1 MFKRWLL
8 CATVTMVLI
17 LIFVFSLNK
26 IEEND
31 NGEFISY
38 LPDQMERICG
48 ENIQTLEDRIKN
60 GDFSCLL
67 YVENR
72 FLPATVED
80 EEAQITV
87 MSELYEQGQNTI
99 QWEKFDINGDG
110 TQELIWE
117 HETADSNIKRIQAVF
132 TMDEDEASCI
142 FFHTGQ
148 ESAFYFLNS
157 KHQLCYYYQ
166 SCETW
171 FYNRYD
177 CYTVDRGWNKSLACS
192 LEKYKILEAELDRM
206 SGLAEWERKYGE
218 PAAVGVHYGKY
229 VSDALGDKE
238 AGSYIQVSQ
247 KEFYEE
253 FQNQMGFV
261 YPADTWEI
269 ELCLYANVPELK
281 AYETWICEKSQGK
294 ASFITETK
302 SGPEEIY
309 IDGNVAGRYYFIY
322 VGEQWDDHNV
332 NWDWFLVSENM
343 DEVLWYDLI
352 EGKYQPLEE
361 WRASDNYRD
370 WL

>member
-1 MFKRWLL
+1 
-8 CATVTMVLI
+8 
-17 LIFVFSLNK
+17 
-26 IEEND
+26 
-31 NGEFISY
+31 
-38 LPDQMERICG
+38 
-48 ENIQTLEDRIKN
+48 
-60 GDFSCLL
+60 
-67 YVENR
+67 
-72 FLPATVED
+72 
-80 EEAQITV
+80 
-87 MSELYEQGQNTI
+87 
-99 QWEKFDINGDG
+99 
-110 TQELIWE
+110 
-117 HETADSNIKRIQAVF
+117 
-132 TMDEDEASCI
+132 
-142 FFHTGQ
+142 
-148 ESAFYFLNS
+148 
-157 KHQLCYYYQ
+157 
-166 SCETW
+166 
-171 FYNRYD
+171 
-177 CYTVDRGWNKSLACS
+177 
-192 LEKYKILEAELDRM
+192 M